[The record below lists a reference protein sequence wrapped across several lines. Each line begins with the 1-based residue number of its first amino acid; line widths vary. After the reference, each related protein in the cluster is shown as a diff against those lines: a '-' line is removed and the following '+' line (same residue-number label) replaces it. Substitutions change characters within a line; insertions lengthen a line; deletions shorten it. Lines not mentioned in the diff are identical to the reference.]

1 MNVRHTF
8 LTAAVLGLAVAG
20 GAQAA
25 GMGGMHMSGDSKTMD
40 MSKGSMKGMM
50 MGMHVMPA
58 TVDKVD
64 HKTGMV
70 DVTSEGM
77 KLQVHFPPASLKTVK
92 DGDKIDLHLGFSPAQ

>member
-1 MNVRHTF
+1 MNARHTL
-8 LTAAVLGLAVAG
+8 LTAAVLGLAITGSAH
-20 GAQAA
+20 ASD
-25 GMGGMHMSGDSKTMD
+25 MGGMHMSGDSKTMG
-40 MSKGSMKGMM
+40 MSQGSMKGMM

-58 TVDKVD
+58 TVDKVN

-92 DGDKIDLHLGFSPAQ
+92 DGDKINLHLGFSPAQ